1 MKQVFILILLLLGG
15 SLLRSQEK
23 DTAEIIEKAKQFI
36 ATGNDQL
43 VLNGNFPQAEADY
56 RKAIHTNPESTRA
69 KYNLANAYYNSEK
82 FTEATQRFNEAIKIA
97 KSKDE
102 KHRAFHNLGN
112 SFMEQ
117 KKYKEAVEAYKN
129 ALRNNSTDEETR
141 YNLALAKKMLE
152 QQEQENEQNKDN
164 KDDQENKDQKD
175 QNEENKEDDSK
186 EGDNKEDQKD
196 QGKDG
201 DQGDKKEDKGDEGKS
216 DEEKEGEDQKGEDG
230 QPKEEEEGKE
240 GEQNKDQQGKEEG
253 EQKQP
258 AKPVPGQLSPQ
269 QVKNLLEAMNNQEKK
284 VQGKINA
291 EKVKGAKIRTEK
303 DW

>member
-1 MKQVFILILLLLGG
+1 MKQVFVLMLFLISCSFLQA
-15 SLLRSQEK
+15 QEE
-23 DTAEIIEKAKQFI
+23 DTAEIIKEAKRFI

-43 VLNGNFPQAEADY
+43 VQNGNFPQAEADY
-56 RKAIHTNPESTRA
+56 RKAIHTNPESTTA

-82 FTEATQRFNEAIKIA
+82 YTEATQRFNEAIKIA
-97 KSKDE
+97 KNKEE
-102 KHRAFHNLGN
+102 KHKAFHNLGN

-117 KKYKEAVEAYKN
+117 KQYKEAVEAYKN
-129 ALRNNSTDEETR
+129 ALRNNPTDEETR

-152 QQEQENEQNKDN
+152 QQQQENEKNKDN
-164 KDDQENKDQKD
+164 KDDQQNQDQKD
-175 QNEENKEDDSK
+175 QNEEKKDSDNK

-201 DQGDKKEDKGDEGKS
+201 DEGDKKEDNGDEGKS
-216 DEEKEGEDQKGEDG
+216 DENKEGDDKKGDDG
-230 QPKEEEEGKE
+230 KPKDEEEGKE
-240 GEQNKDQQGKEEG
+240 GEQPKDQNGKEGG
-253 EQKQP
+253 EQQQP

-291 EKVKGAKIRTEK
+291 EKAKGAKIRTEK